1 MRVILQENVESL
13 GLTGDIVNVA
23 DGYARNYLLPRG
35 KAIVAND
42 RNVKVLNHQ
51 KLLADHRRART
62 VKESRSLAERI
73 EACTC
78 TIAKQAGENDRLY
91 GSVTTM
97 DIEEVLRAEGIDI
110 DRRTIKLDEP
120 IKNIG
125 VFTVDVKVHPEVV
138 AKLKVYVVNKD

>member
-1 MRVILQENVESL
+1 VKVILQENVEAL
-13 GLTGDIVNVA
+13 GQTGDIVKVA

-35 KAIVAND
+35 KAIVAD
-42 RNVKVLNHQ
+42 ARNVKMLSHQ
-51 KLLADHRRART
+51 KLLAEHKRAKSI
-62 VKESRSLAERI
+62 KEGRSLAERI

-78 TIAKQAGENDRLY
+78 TIAKQAGENDKLY

-97 DIEEVLRAEGIDI
+97 DIEEALRAEGIEI

-138 AKLKVYVVNKD
+138 AKLKVFVVKKD